1 MILHSPATGGGNA
14 AEDDG
19 SPAVVLLS
27 NKPLSDG
34 TTVASS
40 SSDSGNPAPGGYIDD
55 PAIRAETNISVGSYV
70 FVDGGS
76 GSGSGSG
83 ARRARVEKDAGGGT
97 WDLYYKED
105 GKEEFAV
112 PSSRLTVTCSLY
124 MVPAVT
130 ATWAMKGH
138 ALCVL

>member
-1 MILHSPATGGGNA
+1 MGFSRNK
-14 AEDDG
+14 
-19 SPAVVLLS
+19 AVRALRLS
-27 NKPLSDG
+27 KGD
-34 TTVASS
+34 TVEAVEQIFSEMVE
-40 SSDSGNPAPGGYIDD
+40 SDSEI
-55 PAIRAETNISVGSYV
+55 
-70 FVDGGS
+70 
-76 GSGSGSG
+76 
-83 ARRARVEKDAGGGT
+83 
-97 WDLYYKED
+97 ED